1 MTKHI
6 IFFNTKGGV
15 CKSTLCEYT
24 AGELQRIGKSVSVDN
39 TDQQT
44 HVTTIFN
51 DDAEYCLYDTAGAF
65 TANNIELLKACVDV
79 DALIVVPMNVGKNDL
94 KELDFLVDR
103 LNEYGLKEK
112 SKFVFTK
119 TRPNS
124 KALISRRDSLAEFGL
139 SSCNW
144 VMPMLE
150 DFSEQLDTK
159 RTRLEINCFL
169 NEVIL

>member
-44 HVTTIFN
+44 HVTTILN

-65 TANNIELLKACVDV
+65 TTNNIELLKACVDV
-79 DALIVVPMNVGKNDL
+79 DALIVVPMNTGKNDL
-94 KELDFLVDR
+94 KELNFLVDR

-119 TRPNS
+119 TRSNS
-124 KALISRRDSLAEFGL
+124 KALISRREVLAALGL
-139 SSCNW
+139 NACDW

-150 DFSEQLDTK
+150 DFSEQRDTK
-159 RTRLEINCFL
+159 RTRTEISNFL
-169 NEVIL
+169 NEMVL